1 MSLLIAI
8 VSERTMGRPGI
19 IVRVVFVIAGNVITV
34 ARLTEL
40 YIL

>member
-1 MSLLIAI
+1 MSPFIAI
-8 VSERTMGRPGI
+8 VSERTMERPGI
-19 IVRVVFVIAGNVITV
+19 IVRVVFVIAENVITV